1 MIETNV
7 TVLNEISA
15 KLGGKADATLV
26 VEALNNIANAMGDN
40 EPDKL
45 KTVSEALA
53 DILEY
58 AGGGG
63 SSAYSNPILT
73 VKVVNSSGSSTVVG
87 SLNNAPYI
95 NDDSL
100 ETFWT
105 EQADGTTEE
114 YAFLIVYDNIDD
126 RGYYF
131 DLSMMVDDTSNVS
144 DVVNLQE
151 NDGLYTVIDPTQPAS
166 LTVTIS

>member
-45 KTVSEALA
+45 KTVSEALE

-63 SSAYSNPILT
+63 GSSITPLVEIT
-73 VKVVNSSGSSTVVG
+73 VINNSSTDVLLYDGIYIRDNKYYKEEPTVASG
-87 SLNNAPYI
+87 
-95 NDDSL
+95 
-100 ETFWT
+100 ETKVIT
-105 EQADGTTEE
+105 EVAKITDYGEIAEADAG
-114 YAFLIVYDNIDD
+114 LI
-126 RGYYF
+126 
-131 DLSMMVDDTSNVS
+131 SA
-144 DVVNLQE
+144 Q
-151 NDGLYTVIDPTQPAS
+151 
-166 LTVTIS
+166 